1 MHTHGARKMATKKPI
16 KKENIMVRVSAKE
29 KQLIQKAAALAQR
42 AMSDYTRLHILRQA
56 ESDIAAAAKA
66 SEPNSTSVAV
76 AQTD

>member
-1 MHTHGARKMATKKPI
+1 MATKKPI

-29 KQLIQKAAALAQR
+29 KQLIQKAAGLAQR

-56 ESDIAAAAKA
+56 ESDIAAAKA
-66 SEPNSTSVAV
+66 SEPNNTSVAV